1 MCSMYKVM
9 IYSKGTTVFGSQ
21 KSSNQRCTAQCSC
34 ILLKA
39 VKHSPFHSD
48 TSGKGH
54 FLISIMTTD
63 KDEAEWNQ

>member
-1 MCSMYKVM
+1 MYRVM
-9 IYSKGTTVFGSQ
+9 IYSKGKTAFGSQ
-21 KSSNQRCTAQCSC
+21 KSSKHRKAESQCLTC

-54 FLISIMTTD
+54 SLISIMTTD